1 MHNWSQ
7 EQIRDFKIAEI
18 NNPVAKKV
26 HLILVGVD
34 GNAFNLLGLFKT
46 AARKANWTEK
56 EIEFVIWKAT
66 SGDYQKLLRTLMEH
80 SDDPFGDE
88 SEDVIY
94 VNGET
99 YKKI

>member
-18 NNPVAKKV
+18 NNPVTKKL
-26 HLILVGVD
+26 HLVLVGVD
-34 GNAFNLLGLFKT
+34 GNAFNLLGLFKN
-46 AARKANWTEK
+46 AAKKAKWWQS
-56 EIEFVIWKAT
+56 EIDFVIWKAT
-66 SGDYQKLLRTLMEH
+66 SGDYNKLLKTLMEH
-80 SDDPFGDE
+80 SDDPFGNE
-88 SEDVIY
+88 SGDVIY